1 MKKFNF
7 TKTHLALAMVSASS
21 FLTGCAAIHTEVEK
35 TVQKSGDDVKQ
46 IVRAAEPVSTAV
58 PLVSKVKGSWVAERK
73 PMIEG
78 PKVEPLPAV
87 FSTNFSNNTPGSIR
101 VVDLMSRIQN
111 EKGVQIRMAP
121 EIIDN
126 QVNDAA
132 PGVGGSA
139 SSTNLPP
146 LPGGLPSASGGNSNA
161 GMNGV
166 SPTSAQAALS
176 GNRLSNLVYNGTL
189 SGFLDL
195 ISSKMQLSW
204 KYDGTQV
211 VLYRYDTRVFNI
223 KALAGTGKITNGVGG
238 TSQSSGG
245 SGQSTTG
252 TTTQTANRT
261 DLTITAD
268 LWKGVQDSIKVM
280 LSPYG
285 QKNFYASPDLGTIT
299 ISDAPGYLDRVNT
312 YVTTLNKDL
321 SKQVAMH
328 VAIYNVEIDDQDT
341 VGVDWTAVW
350 QTAGSNFGFNLG
362 GLSSLGS
369 AGSLQQAGVTI
380 LKGPWTNS
388 QFVLG
393 ALNKVGKTSL
403 VTRGQIMTMNRQAAP
418 LQIVDEN
425 NYLAK
430 VSTTMSST
438 GTAQTSLEPG
448 TVTSGFTTTVTPK
461 IEDDGDV
468 LLQFAG
474 SLSDLKSIDRFDVGS
489 GANMQSIQLPQKS
502 VRDFLQRVK
511 LRSGETLV
519 LTGFE
524 QTKHLSNDQGVGNSK
539 NLALGGKQFAQGKRL
554 SIVITVTPYVVE

>member
-1 MKKFNF
+1 MKTFKHA
-7 TKTHLALAMVSASS
+7 KTPLTLAILSASA
-21 FLTGCAAIHTEVEK
+21 FVTGCAAIHTEVDK
-35 TVQKSGDDVKQ
+35 SVQKSGDEVKQ
-46 IVRAAEPVSTAV
+46 IVRAAEPVSTAN
-58 PLVSKVKGSWVAERK
+58 PLISKVKGSWVSERK
-73 PMIEG
+73 PMVEA
-78 PKVEPLPAV
+78 PKVEPLPEV
-87 FSTNFSNNTPGSIR
+87 FYSNFINNTPGTVR
-101 VVDLMSRIQN
+101 VVDLMSRVQH
-111 EKGVQIRMAP
+111 EKGIQVRMAP
-121 EIIDN
+121 EVVDD
-126 QVNDAA
+126 QVSDA
-132 PGVGGSA
+132 PSSGGTA

-146 LPGGLPSASGGNSNA
+146 LPGGLPTGGTVGGANA
-161 GMNGV
+161 GPATGAMAV
-166 SPTSAQAALS
+166 LS
-176 GNRLSNLVYNGTL
+176 GNRLNNMVYNGTL
-189 SGFLDL
+189 AGFLDL
-195 ISSKMQLSW
+195 LSSKMQLSW
-204 KYDGTQV
+204 KYERGQV
-211 VLYRYDTRVFNI
+211 VLYRYDTRVFNV

-238 TSQSSGG
+238 TSQSAGG
-245 SGQSTTG
+245 SGQSSTG

-299 ISDAPGYLDRVNT
+299 ISDDPSRLERVNT
-312 YVTTLNKDL
+312 YLTSLNKDL
-321 SKQVAMH
+321 SKQVALH
-328 VAIYNVEIDDQDT
+328 VAIYNVEVDDQDT
-341 VGVDWTAVW
+341 VGVDWTSVW
-350 QTAGSNFGFNLG
+350 QTASSNFGFTLG
-362 GLSSLGS
+362 GLSNLGS
-369 AGSLQQAGVTI
+369 AGALQQAGVTI
-380 LKGPWTNS
+380 LKGPWTDS
-388 QFVLG
+388 KFVVG

-418 LQIVDEN
+418 LQIVDET

-430 VSTTMSST
+430 VTTTMSST

-474 SLSDLKSIDRFDVGS
+474 SLSDLKEITRFDVGA

-524 QTKHLSNDQGVGNSK
+524 QTKNLSNDQGVGNSK
-539 NLALGGKQFAQGKRL
+539 NLLLGGKQFAQGKRL
-554 SIVITVTPYVVE
+554 SIVILVTPYVVE